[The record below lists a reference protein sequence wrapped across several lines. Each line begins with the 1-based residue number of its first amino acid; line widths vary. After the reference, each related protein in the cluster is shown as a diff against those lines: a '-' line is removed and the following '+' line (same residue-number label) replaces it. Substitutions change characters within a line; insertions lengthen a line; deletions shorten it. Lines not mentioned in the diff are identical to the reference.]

1 LDSRNHGQFSCV
13 LSADFCRDLDA
24 ISRKQGA
31 KRRSVLAHV
40 TERSNEVDE
49 ERATK
54 REQKGAQ
61 APLDSRNHGQF
72 SCVLSADFCRDLDA
86 ISRKQDMKG
95 KPQQGL
101 PRALPLRNLFH
112 ADNKI

>member
-1 LDSRNHGQFSCV
+1 LESRNHGQFSCV

-54 REQKGAQ
+54 RGQKGAQ
-61 APLDSRNHGQF
+61 APLDSCLLLAF
-72 SCVLSADFCRDLDA
+72 SCVLSADFCRRMNV
-86 ISRKQDMKG
+86 ISKKQDMKG
-95 KPQQGL
+95 EPQQGL